1 MKVAQEEEHQDE
13 MMKVAEE
20 EEYPDE
26 IWIQRVKDAEPV
38 FRPNKFGE
46 VSRWPRLETIL
57 EEDEDEEDELDF
69 DETSEEDSTKSIS
82 FRFGCDIKMA
92 WPSEESL
99 VSMKYVK
106 TAWAS
111 TESINEEEEREVVRN
126 DKTPERSEEDGS
138 AETTGLPK
146 RKWWIPKFFRKTNRT
161 KVRKIS
167 DYEEEL
173 NRPSKLLRAFLCCFS
188 TKT

>member
-1 MKVAQEEEHQDE
+1 MKVAEEEKEHQDE
-13 MMKVAEE
+13 MMKVAEEE

-57 EEDEDEEDELDF
+57 EEDEDEGEEEDELDF
-69 DETSEEDSTKSIS
+69 DETSEEDSNKSIS

-111 TESINEEEEREVVRN
+111 TESI
-126 DKTPERSEEDGS
+126 K
-138 AETTGLPK
+138 PK
-146 RKWWIPKFFRKTNRT
+146 RKWWIPKFFRRTNRT
-161 KVRKIS
+161 KVRNIS

-173 NRPSKLLRAFLCCFS
+173 NRPSKLLRAFFCCFS
-188 TKT
+188 TKTLE